1 MKHSLV
7 TGAAGF
13 LGFHLAR
20 ALSSRQDM
28 HVTCVDDFSRGEYD
42 ETYRALGNLDNV
54 TCIEADLCD
63 PSSVESLPSDLD
75 YVYHLAAL
83 NGTQNFYER
92 PMHVIRA
99 CTLPTLNLL
108 DKYASV
114 SGSKPRFVFA
124 GTSEAYA
131 STVTRFSWPVPTAE
145 DVPLSIDD
153 PKNPRWSYAVSKMH
167 GEVAVNQTG
176 RTTGLPVT
184 VIRYHNA
191 YGPRMGDKHVIPD
204 FLARAR
210 NNRFELFGHAD
221 TRSFLYVDDAVRAT
235 MMVAESPDCIGE
247 TINIGSEEELTMEE
261 LGIKIMQVI
270 ERNEKITLHPS
281 PAGSVKRRAPDIAK
295 LRSLTKFERRV
306 SLEDG
311 LSATA
316 QYYLDD
322 RLAGPLQADPEYSV

>member
-1 MKHSLV
+1 MTHSLV

-13 LGFHLAR
+13 LGYHLAR

-28 HVTCVDDFSRGEYD
+28 HVTCVDDFSRGEDD
-42 ETYRALGNLDNV
+42 EAYRALRNLDNV

-63 PSSVESLPSDLD
+63 LSSVARLPSDLD
-75 YVYHLAAL
+75 FVYHLAAL

-92 PMHVIRA
+92 PMHVLRA

-108 DKYASV
+108 EKYASLP
-114 SGSKPRFVFA
+114 SSRPRFIFA

-153 PKNPRWSYAVSKMH
+153 PQNPRWSYAVSKMH

-210 NNRFELFGHAD
+210 HNRFELYGHAD

-235 MMVAESPDCIGE
+235 MMVAESPNCIGE
-247 TINIGSEEELTMEE
+247 TINIGSEEEFTIEE

-270 ERNEKITLHPS
+270 GRNENIVLHPS
-281 PAGSVKRRAPDIAK
+281 PAGSVKRRAPDVSK
-295 LRSLTKFERRV
+295 LQSLTKFERRV
-306 SLEDG
+306 SLEEG
-311 LSATA
+311 LLATA
-316 QYYLDD
+316 RYYLNDQ
-322 RLAGPLQADPEYSV
+322 LAGPLRADPEYFV